1 MSFLIVTCSHFLEM
15 LFLVCIPPSLPC
27 TACFGSGCMKGSWAA
42 QFRDKIEIAGGQ
54 GDWNWSLRDF
64 QKQLGYVWGLYDSSS
79 FVLLIT
85 RTIIL
90 SLALE
95 L

>member
-54 GDWNWSLRDF
+54 G
-64 QKQLGYVWGLYDSSS
+64 G
-79 FVLLIT
+79 
-85 RTIIL
+85 
-90 SLALE
+90 LE
-95 L
+95 LEPQRLPETAGLCLGVVR